1 MFYQKTKTMAKTTA
15 KAASTKVSAPAKKSP
30 AKPKAKTQVNIEK
43 VSEDILT
50 KLKTLNI
57 ENQLQADLE
66 WCLGSYRFDQNASGL
81 LEVIRKAH
89 GVLSQEHAKKT
100 KGITSTL
107 LSSIEKALA

>member
-1 MFYQKTKTMAKTTA
+1 MAKATA
-15 KAASTKVSAPAKKSP
+15 KAASSKVSAPAKKSP
-30 AKPKAKTQVNIEK
+30 SKPKAKTPVNIEK
-43 VSEDILT
+43 VSEDILA
-50 KLKTLNI
+50 KLKSLNI

-66 WCLGSYRFDQNASGL
+66 WCLGSYRFDQNATGL

-89 GVLSQEHAKKT
+89 EVLSQEYAKKT

>member
-1 MFYQKTKTMAKTTA
+1 MLYQKTKTMAKATV
-15 KAASTKVSAPAKKSP
+15 KAASKVATSPKKSI
-30 AKPKAKTQVNIEK
+30 AKPKTKTPVNIEK

-50 KLKTLNI
+50 KLKSLNI

-81 LEVIRKAH
+81 VEVIKKSLN
-89 GVLSQEHAKKT
+89 VLKQEHAKKT
-100 KGITSTL
+100 KGITAAM